1 MASIAYYVVM
11 GILILFA
18 SFSFLGFCF
27 LFTYA
32 FVLPRFKP
40 GLAETISRYIVRF
53 AWKRVPGYGLASHM
67 DASGLH
73 MKGFD
78 LKNGMIWIDGVP
90 YFSVDEAPVGSA
102 LGIPFIATYRNFAGL
117 VNMGLAKVGEEIE
130 RVSYDLRNDSQ
141 AVTDGGGVS
150 TEARTGALDALD
162 EVVNDLDDDASSLV
176 RSARRFLE
184 QQTKRFEGVEGI
196 PITIPERGVV
206 DTSKIQYVDT
216 NASVPDK
223 AGRAV
228 KNAVAAERERAGVNP
243 IKFALI
249 VIGAFMLGAGAVL
262 LTLIMIGSLSGSGGG
277 GVMVLL
283 PGVLG

>member
-1 MASIAYYVVM
+1 MASIAYYVAM

-18 SFSFLGFCF
+18 SFSFFGMAFF
-27 LFTYA
+27 FTYA

-40 GLAETISRYIVRF
+40 GLAEKISSYIVRF
-53 AWKRVPGYGLASHM
+53 AWKRMPGYGLAAHM

-73 MKGFD
+73 MKPFHLRD
-78 LKNGMIWIDGVP
+78 GMIWIDDVP
-90 YFSVDEAPVGSA
+90 FFSVDEAPVGNA

-130 RVSYDLRNDSQ
+130 RVSYDLRNQDR
-141 AVTDGGGVS
+141 AVADGGGI
-150 TEARTGALDALD
+150 TPDARRNALKALD
-162 EVVNDLDDDASSLV
+162 ETADDLGDGAESLL
-176 RSARRFLE
+176 RSAKRFLE
-184 QQTKRFEGVEGI
+184 LKTEHLDGV
-196 PITIPERGVV
+196 PVMIPEFGVV

-243 IKFALI
+243 IKFALMI
-249 VIGAFMLGAGAVL
+249 LGAVLLGAGAVL
-262 LTLIMIGSLSGSGGG
+262 LTLIMIGSLSGSGGS
-277 GVMVLL
+277 VMVLA
-283 PGVLG
+283 PGVLA

>member
-18 SFSFLGFCF
+18 SFSFFGMTF

-32 FVLPRFKP
+32 VILPRFKP
-40 GLAETISRYIVRF
+40 ELAETISGYIVRF
-53 AWKRVPGYGLASHM
+53 AWKRMPGYGLSAHM

-73 MKGFD
+73 MKPFELRD
-78 LKNGMIWIDGVP
+78 GMIWINDVP
-90 YFSVDEAPVGSA
+90 FFSVDEAPVGNA

-130 RVSYDLRNDSQ
+130 RVSYDLRKDNP
-141 AVTDGGGVS
+141 AVTDGGGLTPEVREDAL
-150 TEARTGALDALD
+150 TALDQVAQDLD
-162 EVVNDLDDDASSLV
+162 EDAESLV

-184 QQTKRFEGVEGI
+184 QQTKRFEGVDGV
-196 PITIPERGVV
+196 PIVIPELGVV

-243 IKFALI
+243 IKFALMI
-249 VIGAFMLGAGAVL
+249 LGAVMLGAGAVI
-262 LTLIMIGSLSGSGGG
+262 LTLIMISSLSGSGGG
-277 GVMVLL
+277 GIMVLA
-283 PGVLG
+283 PGVLF